1 MARPRSRSNEPS
13 SCYRCRGSSAS
24 TPKPARRSSPTSAAS
39 ARTSSAAASIDRSP
53 ATRRCSTCRS
63 TRRSSCSGRK
73 SPLAARPRTGCSVSS
88 ARIRTRERRCGC
100 SRGAT
105 ARTSATARRMPP
117 CRRTSPARRWHSTPR
132 SISSALARAPKRAGV
147 DARVPHGAMAVR
159 SAPRGARP
167 LRANVPRERAAVVT
181 EPAATIA
188 LEPGARQALGSFLD
202 GLRGRNASPG
212 TVVEYERH
220 ATEFLAFLAQRRADW
235 RTPDRGTV
243 RAYLSTLA
251 ERGLAPTSVGGR
263 LAAVRSLYRH
273 ALRHGRI
280 EVDPLAGVRAPR
292 RPSRLPRVLSVDEA
306 SALVTA
312 PRRMTSRDEALARR
326 DGAML
331 ELLYA
336 SGMRISELAGLTID
350 RVDVGRRRLRVT
362 GKGNK
367 ERQLLFGGPAASALR
382 AYLDHARPI
391 LAARG
396 AGDDGTVFL
405 NAHGRSEEHTSELQ

>member
-1 MARPRSRSNEPS
+1 MVTE
-13 SCYRCRGSSAS
+13 
-24 TPKPARRSSPTSAAS
+24 
-39 ARTSSAAASIDRSP
+39 AAA
-53 ATRRCSTCRS
+53 T
-63 TRRSSCSGRK
+63 
-73 SPLAARPRTGCSVSS
+73 
-88 ARIRTRERRCGC
+88 
-100 SRGAT
+100 T
-105 ARTSATARRMPP
+105 A
-117 CRRTSPARRWHSTPR
+117 
-132 SISSALARAPKRAGV
+132 L
-147 DARVPHGAMAVR
+147 D
-159 SAPRGARP
+159 
-167 LRANVPRERAAVVT
+167 
-181 EPAATIA
+181 
-188 LEPGARQALGSFLD
+188 PGARQALGSFLD

-212 TVVEYERH
+212 TVTEYERH
-220 ATEFLAFLAQRRADW
+220 ATEFLAFLAERRADW
-235 RTPDRGTV
+235 RTPDRATV

-312 PRRMTSRDEALARR
+312 PRRMASRDEALARR

-382 AYLDHARPI
+382 GYLDTARPI

-405 NAHGRSEEHTSELQ
+405 NAHGGPLSARGARMAIGRWVDAVGAPSRTSPHTLRHSFATHLLEGGADLRVVQELLGHVNLQTTQIYTHLSDAALRSAYRDAHPRARRGSGGRSGR